1 MNTFWK
7 RTFLYLSSTLIV
19 VILALVLEGKIV
31 FSLPDKK
38 ENCTETQTITI
49 PTRKENW
56 TAEELEN
63 PPCVNRFENYSSEID
78 GMSFEYVQSHI
89 PVMLP
94 PKIPGGKT
102 DAKIAIVVR
111 NNREQP
117 IRFSP
122 MNNFQPLFLQLD
134 NTPLPLS
141 IGIFSSKMI
150 MPREEH
156 YPLIHPTKS
165 ITLTWNISFEWIDSN
180 LRFVLQDNSGYRWD
194 NDNFKWNN
202 NSFQD
207 NRLKVYF
214 NYSFKKV
221 PEFYI
226 GKYQFSQPM
235 SELGEIWTG
244 SFCTTPVEIE
254 LID

>member
-7 RTFLYLSSTLIV
+7 RTFLYLSSTLMV

-49 PTRKENW
+49 PTRKKNW

-122 MNNFQPLFLQLD
+122 MDFKPLFLKSD

-141 IGIFSSKMI
+141 GGGFINGIVI
-150 MPREEH
+150 PHEED
-156 YPLIHPTKS
+156 YPLIYPAKS
-165 ITLTWNISFEWIDSN
+165 ITLTWNIGFEWIDNN
-180 LRFVLQDNSGYRWD
+180 LLFFLENNSH
-194 NDNFKWNN
+194 NTWNN
-202 NSFQD
+202 NDFKYD
-207 NRLKVYF
+207 RLKVYF

-221 PEFYI
+221 PEFYL
-226 GKYQFSQPM
+226 GKYKFLQPM

-244 SFCTTPVEIE
+244 SFCTLPVEIE
-254 LID
+254 LTD

>member
-1 MNTFWK
+1 MNTFCK

-19 VILALVLEGKIV
+19 VIMALVLEGKIV

-38 ENCTETQTITI
+38 ENCVEKQTITI
-49 PTRKENW
+49 STRKENW
-56 TAEELEN
+56 TAEELED

-89 PVMLP
+89 SVMSP
-94 PKIPGGKT
+94 PKISGGKT

-122 MNNFQPLFLQLD
+122 MDFKPLFLKSD

-141 IGIFSSKMI
+141 GGGFINGIVI
-150 MPREEH
+150 PHEED
-156 YPLIHPTKS
+156 YPLIYPAKS
-165 ITLTWNISFEWIDSN
+165 ITLTWNIGFEWIDNN
-180 LRFVLQDNSGYRWD
+180 LLFFLENNSH
-194 NDNFKWNN
+194 NTWNN
-202 NSFQD
+202 NDFKYD
-207 NRLKVYF
+207 RLKVYF

-221 PEFYI
+221 PEFYL
-226 GKYQFSQPM
+226 GKYKFLQPM

-244 SFCTTPVEIE
+244 SFCTTPIEIE
-254 LID
+254 LTE

>member
-1 MNTFWK
+1 MNTFCK

-19 VILALVLEGKIV
+19 VIMALVLEGKIV

-49 PTRKENW
+49 PTRKKNW
-56 TAEELEN
+56 TAEELED

-89 PVMLP
+89 TVMLP

-122 MNNFQPLFLQLD
+122 MDFKPLFLKSD
-134 NTPLPLS
+134 NTPLLMGLFIIGPL
-141 IGIFSSKMI
+141 I
-150 MPREEH
+150 PHEEY
-156 YPLIHPTKS
+156 YPLIKPTES
-165 ITLTWNISFEWIDSN
+165 ITLTWDM
-180 LRFVLQDNSGYRWD
+180 
-194 NDNFKWNN
+194 
-202 NSFQD
+202 SFQRRGND
-207 NRLKVYF
+207 FHFYLEDKSNHIWSDRDFKYDRLKVYF
-214 NYSFKKV
+214 NYSFKKA
-221 PEFYI
+221 PEFYL
-226 GKYQFSQPM
+226 GEYQFFQPM

-244 SFCTTPVEIE
+244 SFCTTPIEIE
-254 LID
+254 LTE